1 MIGDASLDPVKPRKT
16 AVCLVVCFFICSFIS
31 LIRFWDRNTLFFQ
44 SLVNFFFIWKY
55 VLNPIELVVVTVK
68 FVKTHPT

>member
-16 AVCLVVCFFICSFIS
+16 AVCLVVCSFIS

-55 VLNPIELVVVTVK
+55 VLNPIELVIVTVK